1 MAKVYITEFS
11 GVASMPGGTAPVGAG
26 AVRNQTPI
34 TSSGTSQA
42 SAAFNG
48 GSRLIRIHT
57 DGIISI
63 AFGPVASVTATTDS
77 MRMAANQTEYFAPNA
92 GDAVA
97 IITNT

>member
-26 AVRNQTPI
+26 VQRNQATI
-34 TSSGTSQA
+34 TSSGSSQA

-48 GSRLIRIHT
+48 GSKLVRIHT
-57 DGIISI
+57 DGIISV
-63 AFGPVASVTATTDS
+63 AFGPVASVAATTDS
-77 MRMAANQTEYFAPNA
+77 MRMAANQTEYFAPNR
-92 GDAVA
+92 GDAIA